1 MPSDTDAHRD
11 DRTEEFLH
19 LLSQHD
25 RVLYGY
31 ILALVP
37 HWADADDLAQE
48 MRIRL
53 WQQFDKYQPGTDFG
67 AWARSIAYY
76 LVLAHREKASRDRL
90 HFGLP
95 FVESVTA
102 EFAAHPVLMVLRQEA
117 LVRCMEKLDPPKR
130 ALIEKYYAG
139 EQSLHE
145 IAEQMGRSY
154 EATRKA
160 VYRTQLV
167 LADCINAELREKEAD
182 Q

>member
-37 HWADADDLAQE
+37 RWADADDLAQE

-53 WQQFDKYQPGTDFG
+53 WQQFDKYRPGTDFG
-67 AWARSIAYY
+67 ARARSIAYY
-76 LVLAHREKASRDRL
+76 LVLAHREKTARDRL

-102 EFAAHPVLMVLRQEA
+102 EFTAHPGLLVLR
-117 LVRCMEKLDPPKR
+117 KR
-130 ALIEKYYAG
+130 RWRAAW
-139 EQSLHE
+139 
-145 IAEQMGRSY
+145 RSS
-154 EATRKA
+154 TRRD
-160 VYRTQLV
+160 VPW
-167 LADCINAELREKEAD
+167 
-182 Q
+182 

>member
-1 MPSDTDAHRD
+1 MPSDADAHRD
-11 DRTEEFLH
+11 SRTEEFLH

-37 HWADADDLAQE
+37 RWADADGLAQE

-90 HFGLP
+90 QFGLP
-95 FVESVTA
+95 FVESVSA
-102 EFAAHPVLMVLRQEA
+102 EFTAHPDLLALRQEA
-117 LVRCMEKLDPPKR
+117 LARCMEKLALPRR
-130 ALIEKYYAG
+130 ALIEQYYAG

-160 VYRTQLV
+160 IYRTQLV
-167 LADCINAELREKEAD
+167 LADCIKAELREKEAE